1 MIGRLDAPGAKLE
14 PVMPGF
20 SKRRSPR
27 VEPPLRRNSSL
38 GTTVMVANW
47 SVTIGT
53 VPTNVSV
60 EGAADCV
67 GAGCAGAG
75 CGEGRAGA
83 RRTIGLATVTST
95 WGRAVC
101 AQAVVSHPAKAHE
114 NALYDANIIFKRR
127 RIANSGLIEM
137 TCGPLDGT
145 QTGLSRGRRQSLF
158 RRSEEARGPGK
169 GTQRG
174 RKPARAVK
182 RRPKCTGDRPES
194 RAGRQSAGLTTMSD

>member
-1 MIGRLDAPGAKLE
+1 MIGRLDAPGAKLD

-27 VEPPLRRNSSL
+27 VEAPLRRSSSL

-53 VPTNVSV
+53 VPTSVSAD
-60 EGAADCV
+60 GAAGRV

-95 WGRAVC
+95 CGNAVC
-101 AQAVVSHPAKAHE
+101 AQAVVSQAAQAQEKALH
-114 NALYDANIIFKRR
+114 DANIIFKRR
-127 RIANSGLIEM
+127 RISNSGLFGM
-137 TCGPLDGT
+137 TCGPVDGYAEQAST
-145 QTGLSRGRRQSLF
+145 EAVVSHAQTECGG
-158 RRSEEARGPGK
+158 
-169 GTQRG
+169 
-174 RKPARAVK
+174 ARA
-182 RRPKCTGDRPES
+182 
-194 RAGRQSAGLTTMSD
+194 